1 MLSEA
6 ANSIPCRCACACG
19 ALHSSP
25 DFLVMFNIFCLK
37 YFDTLAYTVK
47 NLKDKM
53 LYFLS
58 IRLFNI
64 QFTRYELTLK
74 FMPV

>member
-1 MLSEA
+1 
-6 ANSIPCRCACACG
+6 
-19 ALHSSP
+19 
-25 DFLVMFNIFCLK
+25 MFNIFCLK